1 MTQLQTALAAANT
14 RIAALERTFHEQ
26 TALQQ
31 HFEDA
36 HTETTER
43 IRQYCFEQQKH
54 VVALH
59 QHYTQLLAQ
68 SRSETVE
75 AQLTHQ
81 AWQAA
86 LQRLSEGVRSA
97 LRSSEEEKMPE
108 KRRIAALKEENRVL
122 RAMVGWQPALPDS
135 DEEDGGEV
143 EERRGRTGAEGGVQ

>member
-1 MTQLQTALAAANT
+1 MTQLQTALATANT
-14 RIAALERTFHEQ
+14 RILALERTFHEQ

-54 VVALH
+54 VIALH
-59 QHYTQLLAQ
+59 QHYTELLAQ

-86 LQRLSEGVRSA
+86 MQRLSEGVRSA
-97 LRSSEEEKMPE
+97 LKSSEEEKLPE
-108 KRRIAALKEENRVL
+108 KRRIAALREENRVL
-122 RAMVGWQPALPDS
+122 RAMVGWQPPTPDS
-135 DEEDGGEV
+135 DDEEGGEV
-143 EERRGRTGAEGGVQ
+143 EERRGRTGIEGGLQ